1 MPVRN
6 NPPGQ
11 AQAVLPSH
19 KVRGLNR
26 VAPDHRQVPEQPI
39 QAWEAAPVQA
49 QVQVLKARDH
59 QVPARRVLTHAID
72 NVGLLPS

>member
-49 QVQVLKARDH
+49 QVRKAQDPRVL
-59 QVPARRVLTHAID
+59 ARRVLTPAID
-72 NVGLLPS
+72 NLGSLPS